1 MSNATFSST
10 MPSPVGRLT
19 LVGQGDDLV
28 GLYFDKD
35 PLAAKMR
42 ADSTRDDR
50 RLRPAIEQL
59 EEYFA
64 GARTTFELSLVPPG
78 TAFQRK
84 VWGALLRIPFGQTA
98 TYGEIARAVG
108 RPDASR
114 AVGGANH
121 RNPIAIIIPCHRVI
135 GADGSMTGY
144 GGGLPRKRLLLDLE
158 ARTSSSG
165 QLGLPGAL

>member
-1 MSNATFSST
+1 MSKAIFSST
-10 MPSPVGRLT
+10 MSSPVGLLT

-35 PLAAKMR
+35 PLAARMR
-42 ADSTRDDR
+42 ADSRRDDR

-64 GARTTFELSLVPPG
+64 GTRTRFDLSLVPPG
-78 TAFQRK
+78 TAFQKK
-84 VWGALLRIPFGQTA
+84 VWAALVRIPFGGTA

-121 RNPIAIIIPCHRVI
+121 RNPIAVIIPCHRVI

-158 ARTSSSG
+158 TRVAAAG
-165 QLGLPGAL
+165 QLALAL